1 MAATE
6 LLSISAIAVARDARS
21 TEHWESWDMSDHSG
35 PVYLTAEGMDYRE
48 HERTYK
54 GFVKL
59 GTIFA
64 SAAATVVALLAIFLT

>member
-6 LLSISAIAVARDARS
+6 LLIYAGSPSRETQDQPNIGRV
-21 TEHWESWDMSDHSG
+21 DMSDHSG

-54 GFVKL
+54 GFVKG

-64 SAAATVVALLAIFLT
+64 STAAAIVALLATFLT

>member
-1 MAATE
+1 
-6 LLSISAIAVARDARS
+6 
-21 TEHWESWDMSDHSG
+21 MSDHSG

>member
-1 MAATE
+1 
-6 LLSISAIAVARDARS
+6 
-21 TEHWESWDMSDHSG
+21 MSDHSG

-54 GFVKL
+54 GFVKG

-64 SAAATVVALLAIFLT
+64 STAAAIVALLATFLT